1 MHLTSK
7 WRRIPL
13 FFSLIL
19 SLSYAATARDF
30 TYTYQGQPLTY
41 TVISETDKTCE
52 TKSGSGGGFDGTPG
66 NNVSGNLYIPEYA
79 SDGSDNYKV
88 IAIGKYGFYGCTDL
102 IGSLTIPEGV
112 TSIGRSAF
120 EGCSGFT
127 GSLTIPESVTSIESD
142 AFYGCSG
149 FTGELTIPEC
159 VTSIGSYAFN
169 SCSGFT
175 GKLIIPE
182 GVTSIES
189 YAFAWCSG
197 FTGELK
203 LPTGLTTI
211 GSDAFYRCSGFT
223 GSLTIP
229 DGVTSIGSSA
239 FYGCSGFTGE
249 LTIPEGVTS
258 IGDWAFYKCSGF
270 TGSLTIPDKVTSIGN
285 SAFSWC
291 NNLSG
296 TLTLGTGLEK
306 LGTTPFNRCN
316 FDEINSLNPTP
327 PTSIEEGKEA
337 EVFTDDNRAAILS
350 VPAGSE
356 EAYAASPV
364 WSGFK
369 QADVDATDVTLSQT
383 TASIKIGESVTL
395 TATVAPDNAT
405 DKTVTW
411 SSSAPTIASVDASG
425 KVTALAVGTATITV
439 STTNGRT
446 AICTVEVK
454 PIEVESV
461 SLSQTTAP
469 LTVGDNLT
477 LTATVAP
484 DNATDKTVTWSSSA
498 PAIASVDASGKVAA
512 LAVGTATI
520 TATTTNGM
528 TATCAVEVKPIEAES
543 VSLSQ
548 TTAAIKIGE
557 SVTLTA
563 TVAPDNTTDKT
574 VTWSSSAPT
583 IASVDAS
590 GKVTALAVGSATIT
604 STTTNGMTATCA
616 VEVKLIEAE
625 SVTLSQT
632 TATLTVDDNLT
643 LTATVAPDNATDKAV
658 TWSSSAPTIASVDA
672 SGKVT
677 ALAVGTTTITATTT
691 NGKTATCAVEV
702 KPIEA
707 ESVTLSQTTANL
719 KVGDNLTLTATVTP
733 ATTTDKAVTWSSSA
747 PTIASVDAS
756 GKVTALAVGTATITA
771 TTTNGKTA
779 TCAVTVRARIVAAT
793 GISIDQTSA
802 ELTEGESL
810 SLTATVSPANATG
823 KTVGWTSNNPSVA
836 TVDATGEVSAI
847 SAGTATITAST
858 SNGLTAACIVTVNPA
873 VVDATG
879 ITLSKTTLTLTT
891 GGTGQLS
898 ATVDPA
904 DATDKTVAWTTSK
917 PSVATVDEN
926 GIVTAV
932 RSESAGAVITV
943 GTATIT
949 ATTANGLKATCRV
962 TVRPRTAT
970 IAGIEHRI
978 TYADEGGGSTYA
990 TVTGGAADEDGE
1002 ITIVEEFLVEN
1013 GTNDITVPI
1022 TRVEPQAFAGHTD
1035 IAKVVLP
1042 RSVTFL
1048 GNEAFANCSGLRE
1061 IVVEDGATL
1070 LDCGTEV
1077 FKGSPFVSLYLG
1089 RHTAGTIY
1097 SGHHSLDRLEI
1108 GELVDVIDEN
1118 EFRGCDPITELFVY
1132 ADVPPT
1138 LPDNGF
1144 DESVYKDTYLHVPSA
1159 SIEAYRE
1166 ADGWKKFNHDN
1177 HIIALDAIPAE
1188 NITLD
1193 VAELPLVV
1201 GQSRQLRATITPENV
1216 TTKTLRWSCSDATV
1230 ATVSANGLVV
1240 GRKVGTATITVRT
1253 VNNLTATC
1261 MVTVS
1266 PKLPESIEI
1275 EPAEASI
1282 TEKTSLHLS
1291 ANITPEDVTDPT
1303 VTWASSDESVAT
1315 VDEEGMVSALQP
1327 GAVTIT
1333 ASTVNGLTATSTVK
1347 VVAAAIPVK
1356 TITLTRTKVDIELG
1370 RSITLRPNIAP
1381 ANATDK
1387 SVTWTSSDEKVATVS
1402 STGVVNT
1409 LTLGTATITVTTTNG
1424 LSATCAVTVVPRT
1437 EIVGGLI
1444 YEIIPGGGEDGKDAV
1459 KVIGGDSDDDGVIR
1473 IPDEV
1478 EVDGEIYPVTEIGE
1492 GAFKDRTDITRVV
1505 IPSTVVTV
1513 GKEAFSGC
1521 TSLREVEAED
1531 DEKLLSCGADAFKDC
1546 PIEELYLGRNTSG
1559 KPFAGNESLTS
1570 VTIGDKVTAIG
1581 SGDFGDCTSIVT
1593 VTVLNPVPP
1602 MLADDG
1608 FEQRVYDQAT
1618 LLVPDDSVD
1627 DYKAASG
1634 WKNFYDIM
1642 GLNEIRP
1649 VDIEFE
1655 LADLELVEGES
1666 KILKVIITPENA
1678 TDKTVT
1684 WSSSDTEVAT
1694 ISEVGVVTALK
1705 AGTATITAA
1714 TANGLTAT
1722 CTVTVTAKPSGIE
1735 GVDGDGVPAVSIE
1748 GGEIVISGDG
1758 VAEIYSLTGSRVA
1771 VANGGRISGLPRGI
1785 YLVRLA
1791 GKTYKIAL

>member
-1 MHLTSK
+1 MYLTSK

-30 TYTYQGQPLTY
+30 DYTYRGQTLTY
-41 TVISETDKTCE
+41 TVIDEDAKTCQ
-52 TKSGSGGGFDGTPG
+52 TKPGSVGIPTSTAG

-79 SDGSDNYKV
+79 SDGSNNYKV
-88 IAIGKYGFYGCTDL
+88 IAIGDYGFYGCTDL

-112 TSIGRSAF
+112 TSIGYQAF
-120 EGCSGFT
+120 EDCSGFT
-127 GSLTIPESVTSIESD
+127 GSLTIPEGVTSIGSR
-142 AFYGCSG
+142 AFERCSG
-149 FTGELTIPEC
+149 FTGSLTIPDK
-159 VTSIGSYAFN
+159 VTSIGSSAF
-169 SCSGFT
+169 SH
-175 GKLIIPE
+175 
-182 GVTSIES
+182 
-189 YAFAWCSG
+189 CSG

-203 LPTGLTTI
+203 IPNGLTNIENYTFF
-211 GSDAFYRCSGFT
+211 GCSGFT

-285 SAFSWC
+285 DAFYNC
-291 NNLSG
+291 IQLGG

-306 LGTTPFNRCN
+306 LGTTPFSGCT

-327 PTSIEEGKEA
+327 PTSIQAGKEA
-337 EVFTDDNRAAILS
+337 DVFTEANKEALLT

-356 EAYAASPV
+356 ATYAASPV
-364 WSGFK
+364 WSGFN
-369 QADVDATDVTLSQT
+369 QADVEATGVTLSQT
-383 TASIKIGESVTL
+383 TATLTVDDNLTL

-425 KVTALAVGTATITV
+425 KVTALAVGTT
-439 STTNGRT
+439 
-446 AICTVEVK
+446 
-454 PIEVESV
+454 
-461 SLSQTTAP
+461 
-469 LTVGDNLT
+469 
-477 LTATVAP
+477 
-484 DNATDKTVTWSSSA
+484 
-498 PAIASVDASGKVAA
+498 
-512 LAVGTATI
+512 TI
-520 TATTTNGM
+520 TATTTNGK
-528 TATCAVEVKPIEAES
+528 TATCTVEVKPIEAES

-548 TTAAIKIGE
+548 TIAAIKIGE
-557 SVTLTA
+557 SV
-563 TVAPDNTTDKT
+563 
-574 VTWSSSAPT
+574 
-583 IASVDAS
+583 
-590 GKVTALAVGSATIT
+590 
-604 STTTNGMTATCA
+604 
-616 VEVKLIEAE
+616 
-625 SVTLSQT
+625 
-632 TATLTVDDNLT
+632 T

-672 SGKVT
+672 SGKVM
-677 ALAVGTTTITATTT
+677 ALAVGTATITVSTT

-707 ESVTLSQTTANL
+707 ESVTLSQTTATL
-719 KVGDNLTLTATVTP
+719 TAGDNLTLTATVAPTN
-733 ATTTDKAVTWSSSA
+733 TTDKTVTWSSSA

-756 GKVTALAVGTATITA
+756 GKVTALAVGTTTITA

-873 VVDATG
+873 VVDVTG
-879 ITLSKTTLTLTT
+879 VKLSRSTLILTT
-891 GGTGQLS
+891 GGTAQLT
-898 ATVDPA
+898 ATVEPA
-904 DATDKTVAWTTSK
+904 DATDKTVTWTTNK
-917 PSVATVDEN
+917 PTVATVDAS
-926 GIVTAV
+926 GKVTAV

-962 TVRPRTAT
+962 IVRPRTAT

-1035 IAKVVLP
+1035 IAKVVIP

-1144 DESVYKDTYLHVPSA
+1144 DESVYEDTYLHVPSA

-1478 EVDGEIYPVTEIGE
+1478 EIDGEIYPVTEIGE

>member
-30 TYTYQGQPLTY
+30 TYTYQGQTLTY

-52 TKSGSGGGFDGTPG
+52 TKRGRGGVFDGTPG
-66 NNVSGNLYIPEYA
+66 NNVSGALSIPEFAYDDE
-79 SDGSDNYKV
+79 SGENYKV
-88 IAIGKYGFYGCTDL
+88 IYIGQHGFKNCTNLVGPLTLPESLISIQYYAFFGCNNLTGLLQLPRELIYIHDGAFGYCSKL
-102 IGSLTIPEGV
+102 TGDIIIPEKVVRIGSHVFLD
-112 TSIGRSAF
+112 
-120 EGCSGFT
+120 CSGFT
-127 GSLTIPESVTSIESD
+127 GSLTIPESVTYIGSGAFNGCMGLSGELKIPSGLTKIEDNTFQDCKGLTGSLIIPEGVSSIGQQ
-142 AFYGCSG
+142 AFSGCSG
-149 FTGELTIPEC
+149 FTGSLIIPESVNSIGPAAFIRCEELTGSLTIPTK
-159 VTSIGSYAFN
+159 VTSIEESTFFD
-169 SCSGFT
+169 CSNLNGI
-175 GKLIIPE
+175 LIIPE
-182 GVTSIES
+182 GVTSIGQ
-189 YAFAWCSG
+189 YAFRG
-197 FTGELK
+197 
-203 LPTGLTTI
+203 
-211 GSDAFYRCSGFT
+211 
-223 GSLTIP
+223 
-229 DGVTSIGSSA
+229 
-239 FYGCSGFTGE
+239 
-249 LTIPEGVTS
+249 
-258 IGDWAFYKCSGF
+258 CSGF

-285 SAFSWC
+285 DAFYRC

-337 EVFTDDNRAAILS
+337 DVFTDDNRAAILS

-369 QADVDATDVTLSQT
+369 QADVEATGVTLSQT

-425 KVTALAVGTATITV
+425 KVV
-439 STTNGRT
+439 
-446 AICTVEVK
+446 
-454 PIEVESV
+454 
-461 SLSQTTAP
+461 
-469 LTVGDNLT
+469 
-477 LTATVAP
+477 
-484 DNATDKTVTWSSSA
+484 
-498 PAIASVDASGKVAA
+498 A

-520 TATTTNGM
+520 TATTTNSK
-528 TATCAVEVKPIEAES
+528 TATCTVEVKPIEAES

-548 TTAAIKIGE
+548 TIASIKIGE
-557 SVTLTA
+557 SV
-563 TVAPDNTTDKT
+563 
-574 VTWSSSAPT
+574 
-583 IASVDAS
+583 
-590 GKVTALAVGSATIT
+590 
-604 STTTNGMTATCA
+604 
-616 VEVKLIEAE
+616 
-625 SVTLSQT
+625 
-632 TATLTVDDNLT
+632 T

-672 SGKVT
+672 SGKVM
-677 ALAVGTTTITATTT
+677 ALAVGTATITVSTT

-707 ESVTLSQTTANL
+707 ESVSLSQTTATL
-719 KVGDNLTLTATVTP
+719 TVGDNLTLTATVAP
-733 ATTTDKAVTWSSSA
+733 GTTTNKAVTWSSSA
-747 PTIASVDAS
+747 PTVASVDAS
-756 GKVTALAVGTATITA
+756 GKVTALAVGTTTITA

-891 GGTGQLS
+891 GGTGQLN

-904 DATDKTVAWTTSK
+904 DATDKTVTWTTNK
-917 PSVATVDEN
+917 PTVATVDAS
-926 GIVTAV
+926 GKVTAV

-1035 IAKVVLP
+1035 IAKVVIP

-1144 DESVYKDTYLHVPSA
+1144 DESVYEDTYLHVPSA

-1193 VAELPLVV
+1193 VAELPLVL

-1370 RSITLRPNIAP
+1370 RSITLRPNISP

-1409 LTLGTATITVTTTNG
+1409 QTLGTATITVTTTNG

-1478 EVDGEIYPVTEIGE
+1478 EIGGEIYPVTEIGE

-1531 DEKLLSCGADAFKDC
+1531 GEKLLSCGADAFKDC

-1559 KPFAGNESLTS
+1559 KPFAGNESLES
-1570 VTIGDKVTAIG
+1570 VTVGDKVTAIG
-1581 SGDFGDCTSIVT
+1581 SGDFGGCTSIVT

-1602 MLADDG
+1602 MLADDA
-1608 FEQRVYDQAT
+1608 FEKRVYEQAT

-1649 VDIEFE
+1649 IDIELE
-1655 LADLELVEGES
+1655 LADMELVEGQS
-1666 KILKVIITPENA
+1666 ATLKVIITPENA
-1678 TDKTVT
+1678 TDKSVT
-1684 WSSSDTEVAT
+1684 WTSSDETVAT
-1694 ISEVGVVTALK
+1694 VNASGLVSALK
-1705 AGTATITAA
+1705 SGTATITAA

-1785 YLVRLA
+1785 YLVRIA
-1791 GKTYKIAL
+1791 GKTYKIALRN

>member
-30 TYTYQGQPLTY
+30 TYTYQGQTLTY

-52 TKSGSGGGFDGTPG
+52 TKRGRGGVFDGTPG
-66 NNVSGNLYIPEYA
+66 NNVSGALSIPEFAYDDE
-79 SDGSDNYKV
+79 SGENYKV
-88 IAIGKYGFYGCTDL
+88 IYIGQHGFKNCTNLVGPLTLPESLISIQYYAFFGCNNLTGLLQLPRELIYIHDGAFGYCSKL
-102 IGSLTIPEGV
+102 TGDIIIPEKVVRIGSHVFLD
-112 TSIGRSAF
+112 
-120 EGCSGFT
+120 CSGFT
-127 GSLTIPESVTSIESD
+127 GSLTIPESVTYIGSGAFNGCMGLSGELKIPSGLTKIEDNTFQDCKGLTGSLIIPEGVSSIGQQ
-142 AFYGCSG
+142 AFSGCSG
-149 FTGELTIPEC
+149 FTGSLIIPESVNSIGPAAFIRCEELTGSLTIPTK
-159 VTSIGSYAFN
+159 VTSIEESTFFD
-169 SCSGFT
+169 CSNLNGI
-175 GKLIIPE
+175 LIIPE
-182 GVTSIES
+182 GVTSIGQ
-189 YAFAWCSG
+189 YAFRG
-197 FTGELK
+197 
-203 LPTGLTTI
+203 
-211 GSDAFYRCSGFT
+211 
-223 GSLTIP
+223 
-229 DGVTSIGSSA
+229 
-239 FYGCSGFTGE
+239 
-249 LTIPEGVTS
+249 
-258 IGDWAFYKCSGF
+258 CSGF

-285 SAFSWC
+285 DAFYRC

-337 EVFTDDNRAAILS
+337 DVFTDDNRAAILS

-369 QADVDATDVTLSQT
+369 QADVEATGVTLSQT

-425 KVTALAVGTATITV
+425 KVV
-439 STTNGRT
+439 
-446 AICTVEVK
+446 
-454 PIEVESV
+454 
-461 SLSQTTAP
+461 
-469 LTVGDNLT
+469 
-477 LTATVAP
+477 
-484 DNATDKTVTWSSSA
+484 
-498 PAIASVDASGKVAA
+498 A

-520 TATTTNGM
+520 TATTTNSK
-528 TATCAVEVKPIEAES
+528 TATCTVEVKPIEAES

-548 TTAAIKIGE
+548 TIASIKIGE
-557 SVTLTA
+557 SV
-563 TVAPDNTTDKT
+563 
-574 VTWSSSAPT
+574 
-583 IASVDAS
+583 
-590 GKVTALAVGSATIT
+590 
-604 STTTNGMTATCA
+604 
-616 VEVKLIEAE
+616 
-625 SVTLSQT
+625 
-632 TATLTVDDNLT
+632 T

-672 SGKVT
+672 SGKVM
-677 ALAVGTTTITATTT
+677 ALAVGTATITVSTT

-707 ESVTLSQTTANL
+707 ESVSLSQTTATL
-719 KVGDNLTLTATVTP
+719 TAGDNLTLTATVAPTN
-733 ATTTDKAVTWSSSA
+733 TTDKTVTWSSSA
-747 PTIASVDAS
+747 PTVASVDAS
-756 GKVTALAVGTATITA
+756 GKVTALAVGTTTITA

-891 GGTGQLS
+891 GGTGQLN

-904 DATDKTVAWTTSK
+904 DATDKTVTWTTNK
-917 PSVATVDEN
+917 PTVATVDAS
-926 GIVTAV
+926 GKVTAV

-1035 IAKVVLP
+1035 IAKVVIP

-1144 DESVYKDTYLHVPSA
+1144 DESVYEDTYLHVPSA

-1193 VAELPLVV
+1193 VAELPLVL

-1370 RSITLRPNIAP
+1370 RSITLRPNISP

-1409 LTLGTATITVTTTNG
+1409 QTLGTATITVTTTNG

-1478 EVDGEIYPVTEIGE
+1478 EIGGEIYPVTEIGE

-1531 DEKLLSCGADAFKDC
+1531 GEKLLSCGADAFKDC

-1559 KPFAGNESLTS
+1559 KPFAGNESLES
-1570 VTIGDKVTAIG
+1570 VTVGDKVTAIG
-1581 SGDFGDCTSIVT
+1581 SGDFGGCTSIVT

-1602 MLADDG
+1602 MLADDA
-1608 FEQRVYDQAT
+1608 FEKRVYEQAT

-1649 VDIEFE
+1649 IDIELE
-1655 LADLELVEGES
+1655 LADMELVEGQS
-1666 KILKVIITPENA
+1666 ATLKVIITPENA
-1678 TDKTVT
+1678 TDKSVT
-1684 WSSSDTEVAT
+1684 WTSSDETVAT
-1694 ISEVGVVTALK
+1694 VNASGLVSALK
-1705 AGTATITAA
+1705 SGTATITAA

-1785 YLVRLA
+1785 YLVRIA
-1791 GKTYKIAL
+1791 GKTYKIALRN

>member
-1 MHLTSK
+1 M
-7 WRRIPL
+7 
-13 FFSLIL
+13 
-19 SLSYAATARDF
+19 
-30 TYTYQGQPLTY
+30 
-41 TVISETDKTCE
+41 
-52 TKSGSGGGFDGTPG
+52 
-66 NNVSGNLYIPEYA
+66 
-79 SDGSDNYKV
+79 
-88 IAIGKYGFYGCTDL
+88 
-102 IGSLTIPEGV
+102 
-112 TSIGRSAF
+112 
-120 EGCSGFT
+120 
-127 GSLTIPESVTSIESD
+127 
-142 AFYGCSG
+142 
-149 FTGELTIPEC
+149 
-159 VTSIGSYAFN
+159 
-169 SCSGFT
+169 
-175 GKLIIPE
+175 
-182 GVTSIES
+182 
-189 YAFAWCSG
+189 
-197 FTGELK
+197 
-203 LPTGLTTI
+203 
-211 GSDAFYRCSGFT
+211 
-223 GSLTIP
+223 
-229 DGVTSIGSSA
+229 
-239 FYGCSGFTGE
+239 
-249 LTIPEGVTS
+249 
-258 IGDWAFYKCSGF
+258 
-270 TGSLTIPDKVTSIGN
+270 
-285 SAFSWC
+285 
-291 NNLSG
+291 
-296 TLTLGTGLEK
+296 
-306 LGTTPFNRCN
+306 
-316 FDEINSLNPTP
+316 
-327 PTSIEEGKEA
+327 
-337 EVFTDDNRAAILS
+337 
-350 VPAGSE
+350 
-356 EAYAASPV
+356 
-364 WSGFK
+364 
-369 QADVDATDVTLSQT
+369 
-383 TASIKIGESVTL
+383 
-395 TATVAPDNAT
+395 
-405 DKTVTW
+405 
-411 SSSAPTIASVDASG
+411 
-425 KVTALAVGTATITV
+425 
-439 STTNGRT
+439 
-446 AICTVEVK
+446 
-454 PIEVESV
+454 
-461 SLSQTTAP
+461 
-469 LTVGDNLT
+469 
-477 LTATVAP
+477 
-484 DNATDKTVTWSSSA
+484 
-498 PAIASVDASGKVAA
+498 
-512 LAVGTATI
+512 
-520 TATTTNGM
+520 
-528 TATCAVEVKPIEAES
+528 KPIEAES

-548 TTAAIKIGE
+548 TTA
-557 SVTLTA
+557 TLT
-563 TVAPDNTTDKT
+563 
-574 VTWSSSAPT
+574 
-583 IASVDAS
+583 
-590 GKVTALAVGSATIT
+590 
-604 STTTNGMTATCA
+604 
-616 VEVKLIEAE
+616 
-625 SVTLSQT
+625 
-632 TATLTVDDNLT
+632 
-643 LTATVAPDNATDKAV
+643 
-658 TWSSSAPTIASVDA
+658 
-672 SGKVT
+672 
-677 ALAVGTTTITATTT
+677 
-691 NGKTATCAVEV
+691 
-702 KPIEA
+702 
-707 ESVTLSQTTANL
+707 
-719 KVGDNLTLTATVTP
+719 VGDNLTLTATVTP
-733 ATTTDKAVTWSSSA
+733 ATTTDKAVTWNSSA

-756 GKVTALAVGTATITA
+756 GKVTALVVGTATITA

-891 GGTGQLS
+891 GGTGQLT
-898 ATVDPA
+898 ATVEPA
-904 DATDKTVAWTTSK
+904 DATDKTVVWTTSK

-949 ATTANGLKATCRV
+949 ATTANGLKATCSV

-970 IAGIEHRI
+970 IAGIEYRI

-1035 IAKVVLP
+1035 ITKVVIP

-1070 LDCGTEV
+1070 LDCGTDV

-1315 VDEEGMVSALQP
+1315 VDEEGMVSAMQP

-1409 LTLGTATITVTTTNG
+1409 LTLGTATITVTTANG
-1424 LSATCAVTVVPRT
+1424 LSATCTVTVVPRT
-1437 EIVGGLI
+1437 EIVDGLI

-1478 EVDGEIYPVTEIGE
+1478 EIDGEIYPVTEIGE

-1531 DEKLLSCGADAFKDC
+1531 GEKLLSCGTDAFKDC

-1559 KPFAGNESLTS
+1559 KPFAGNSSLES
-1570 VTIGDKVTAIG
+1570 VTVGDRVTAIG
-1581 SGDFGDCTSIVT
+1581 SGDFGGCTSIVT
-1593 VTVLNPVPP
+1593 VTVLNSVPP
-1602 MLADDG
+1602 MLADDA
-1608 FEQRVYDQAT
+1608 FEQRVYEQAT

-1634 WKNFYDIM
+1634 WKNFYDIL

-1649 VDIEFE
+1649 IDIELE
-1655 LADLELVEGES
+1655 LADMELVEGQS
-1666 KILKVIITPENA
+1666 ATLKVIITPETA

-1705 AGTATITAA
+1705 AGSATITVS
-1714 TANGLTAT
+1714 TVNGLTAT

-1785 YLVRLA
+1785 YLVRIA